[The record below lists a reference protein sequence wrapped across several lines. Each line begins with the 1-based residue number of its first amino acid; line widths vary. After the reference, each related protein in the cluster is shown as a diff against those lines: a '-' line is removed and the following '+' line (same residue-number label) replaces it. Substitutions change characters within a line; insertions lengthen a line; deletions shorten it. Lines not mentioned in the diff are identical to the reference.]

1 MGGITLK
8 EFQHIRNNRK
18 QKYTFIIIPNSTGK
32 VLEFTIP
39 KWVPKLVIT
48 SISIALIITVTTS
61 SAFFKTK
68 QQLDIAHARVMML
81 EEENQYQAKEI
92 AHLTKRSA
100 EIEEQLLGLNEL
112 KNQVLDIVGLKSQQT
127 TDIDEEPLF
136 LVSRSFQRSTSSIE
150 DYEEAM
156 FYLET
161 LINKQKE
168 NMSQL
173 VNDVEK
179 QLEYLDALPNLLPA
193 NGRITSPY
201 GYRLSPINRR
211 REFHKGIDIANR
223 SNTNIIAAGSGIV
236 TYSGYNGSY
245 GRMIIISHG
254 YGYTSVYAHNRENL
268 VEVGQRVNKG
278 DVIAKMG
285 STGRSTG
292 PHVHFEV
299 RLNGEPID
307 PQELLKK

>member
-1 MGGITLK
+1 MK